1 MRKISS
7 KCKLCRA
14 EGQKLLLK
22 GEKCTSSKCAMIK
35 KNYKPG
41 MHGPKKTMT
50 KLSAYGKQLREKQ
63 KTKRT
68 YGILEKP
75 FATLV
80 KKALQSKDDA
90 VHSIINKLE
99 NRLDN
104 VVYRCKFASSRNTAK
119 QIISHNHIKVNDKSV
134 NISSYELKVG
144 DKISVKENKS
154 KDKYWEK
161 VKESIKNEK
170 DSPTWL
176 SVDVKNLTAQIIG
189 KPDYEDLEKAINT
202 ALIIEFYSR

>member
-22 GEKCTSSKCAMIK
+22 GERCMSSKCAMIK

-41 MHGPKKTMT
+41 VHGPKKSMT

-68 YGILEKP
+68 YGMLEKP
-75 FATLV
+75 FAILV
-80 KKALQSKDDA
+80 KKALQSKGDA
-90 VHSIINKLE
+90 GRIITNKLE
-99 NRLDN
+99 NRFDN
-104 VVYRCKFASSRNTAK
+104 IVYRCKLANSRNTAK
-119 QIISHNHIKVNDKSV
+119 QIISHNHLKINDKSV
-134 NISSYELKVG
+134 NISSYELRIG
-144 DKISVKENKS
+144 DKISVKENKL

-161 VKESIKNEK
+161 LKESLKNEK
-170 DSPTWL
+170 DMPTWL
-176 SVDVKNLTAQIIG
+176 NVDTKNLTAQVIG
-189 KPDYEDLEKAINT
+189 SPDYEELEKSINT
-202 ALIIEFYSR
+202 SLIIEFYSR